1 MAQSYC
7 AVIYSFVSDGQLEL
21 AMRVFAS
28 MQASGISAY
37 SGWLTITNQLY
48 TAGQQDLADQFLLNR
63 QPDWQPDADLYVHII
78 RSACSAGTDKPA
90 MSASSADTAPSTESS
105 GIDAHQ
111 LADAEKILD
120 EMKVIGSG
128 ISQHIQAMPH
138 SCLPAGLHHNL
149 HRHFAS
155 TLPSAETHMCSRPL
169 MQFVL
174 QARGVTP
181 GLRHMHPILEAHAK
195 MGASS
200 EAENFVQKM
209 GRGHNVA
216 PDVRSFEFVARV
228 SCCFNGMA
236 VHA

>member
-37 SGWLTITNQLY
+37 PGWLTITNQLY
-48 TAGQQDLADQFLLNR
+48 NAGQQDLADQILLNR

-78 RSACSAGTDKPA
+78 KSACSASADKPA
-90 MSASSADTAPSTESS
+90 IYIARSADPAPSTESS
-105 GIDAHQ
+105 ETDVDHLLT
-111 LADAEKILD
+111 LADASNILE

-128 ISQHIQAMPH
+128 NSQHIYALSSQFSTCWLAPQVTQAVRI
-138 SCLPAGLHHNL
+138 N
-149 HRHFAS
+149 
-155 TLPSAETHMCSRPL
+155 SALCRNTDMCSRPL
-169 MQFVL
+169 MQLVL

-195 MGASS
+195 TGSS
-200 EAENFVQKM
+200 SIAETFVQNM
-209 GRGHNVA
+209 VRSRDIA
-216 PDVRSFEFVARV
+216 PDVRSFELVARV
-228 SCCFNGMA
+228 S
-236 VHA
+236 